1 MHEHSCFHGGFSN
14 WGPCLEKGQAGPTA
28 LAGTGHTQCVVIQEQ
43 CPVPSP
49 LQPAAPPSQAANY
62 GLRVCAQA
70 GL

>member
-1 MHEHSCFHGGFSN
+1 MNDTALGGSFSQ

-28 LAGTGHTQCVVIQEQ
+28 VVGAGRAQCIRVQEQ

-62 GLRVCAQA
+62 GLGVCAQA
-70 GL
+70 CL